1 LNMPRY
7 ASLPGIMKAKKK
19 VLKEIEFASLNIP
32 AADNK
37 VKYSQFSVPAE
48 KPAVKI
54 LSGDSAH
61 QATELVH
68 LLRDEAKVL

>member
-19 VLKEIEFASLNIP
+19 VIKEYPLSDFGVDTAKCKIVF
-32 AADNK
+32 
-37 VKYSQFSVPAE
+37 SQYKLPPE

-54 LSGDSAH
+54 LSGDVKA
-61 QATELVH
+61 QVH
-68 LLRDEAKVL
+68 SLAQLLREEAKVL